1 MNDIIKNKHV
11 LGGLT
16 LRDLK
21 DAVKELRVHSVEID
35 NTLWERFHFGNDNL
49 ELWASSTSYEHEEPA
64 DDYYDL
70 NFPVKVKD
78 GKVIVVDPLDGDES
92 TLVFGKI
99 EFVPARLEIL

>member
-1 MNDIIKNKHV
+1 MNDTIKTKHV

-21 DAVKELRVHSVEID
+21 GAVKELRVNSVEID

-49 ELWASSTSYEHEEPA
+49 ELWERGASYEHEEPA

-92 TLVFGKI
+92 TLAFGKI
-99 EFVPARLEIL
+99 EFAPVRLEIL

>member
-1 MNDIIKNKHV
+1 MSEVLKSKHV

-16 LRDLK
+16 LRDLRESI
-21 DAVKELRVHSVEID
+21 KELRVRSVEID
-35 NTLWERFHFGNDNL
+35 GAFWERFYLSKDKL
-49 ELWASSTSYEHEEPA
+49 ELWESRLSYEHEEPA

-92 TLVFGKI
+92 TLVFGNF